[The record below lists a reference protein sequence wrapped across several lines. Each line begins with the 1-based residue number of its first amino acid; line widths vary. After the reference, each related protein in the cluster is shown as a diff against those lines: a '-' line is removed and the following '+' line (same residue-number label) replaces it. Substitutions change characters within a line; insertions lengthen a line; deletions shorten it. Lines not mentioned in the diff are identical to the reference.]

1 MSCKDALVE
10 KAPVVSPD
18 QTIDVVV
25 KTMRT
30 SGVSMVPVVDSDRKL
45 VGIFSYSILLEDTLP
60 VSLAIGAG
68 GEMGGTS
75 VRIPAAPGM
84 VKRLRQSM
92 MGPVSTLMQRPA
104 NLINPDT
111 SLESAIREVREA
123 GGSVVVVEPQT
134 NKYVGVVSDA
144 SLLAALEKTG

>member
-1 MSCKDALVE
+1 MSCKNALVE